1 MSCCCDCDK
10 TKDLDWVGPVIAKLE
25 GSINGVLDFEIEG
38 VKVSAVLGPPT
49 IAFFKDNKT
58 LLLRIGKS
66 AFTNFLILIH
76 QKKIEEAFDI
86 LLNQMDAD
94 NIIARMNMNALQLKQ
109 DNDDH
114 DAFVKSLK
122 KWAIEILTGAGTKI
136 LIGLIASV
144 L

>member
-1 MSCCCDCDK
+1 MPCCCE
-10 TKDLDWVGPVIAKLE
+10 TKDLDWVTSVIAKME
-25 GSINGVLDFEIEG
+25 GAVNGVLDFEVDG

-86 LLNQMDAD
+86 LLSQMDAD

-114 DAFVKSLK
+114 DSFVKALK
-122 KWAIEILTGAGTKI
+122 KFAMDTLTSAGTKI
-136 LIGLIASV
+136 LIGLITAAF
-144 L
+144 